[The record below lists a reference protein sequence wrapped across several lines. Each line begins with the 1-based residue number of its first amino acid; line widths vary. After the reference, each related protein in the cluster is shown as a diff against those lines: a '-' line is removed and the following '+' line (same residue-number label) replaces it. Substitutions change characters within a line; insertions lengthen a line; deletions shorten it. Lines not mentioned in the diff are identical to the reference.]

1 MSHVDDRARVLVV
14 GAGLAGLRCA
24 ELLQRSGVTVELHE
38 ASERLGGRCWSA
50 HGLADGIVA
59 EHGGELIAPDHR
71 HVAALAKELGL
82 QLEDRMAATPPELR
96 SGAIVFEGRRVGP
109 GEGTAEMA
117 RALAVLVQEA
127 ERIADLRPGRAGEEA
142 HRLDEQTVNQWL
154 DENVEDGTRSLVGRA
169 IKTAMEMAYGIPA
182 DRISGAALA
191 FEFGMDPGSG
201 RDPANEH
208 DLGGDVFGSLG
219 EAGAGSLLQR
229 HVHGGNDLLVHGLA
243 ERLDQATIRLGSA
256 LTSLHADED
265 GVVGRFGDSTELR
278 AEAAVL
284 AIPLPALREVDLE
297 GAHLSERRRGAIGE
311 LSSMGQNTKLLIG
324 LDHPPSELPSWPGF
338 VGDLDEPPIV
348 IWDTSSGQAGPGG
361 VLTVYTASVV
371 FSASE
376 AHAEPSPA
384 VIEEA
389 LGRIERLVPGVREHF
404 NGRAWLDSWP
414 HDPWSHGSYLG
425 FGPGQYT
432 RYWGLLGE
440 PEDRIHFAGEH
451 TSTFGQGYLDGAIES
466 GERAARDVLD
476 DLGLPLQEPGNTEPE
491 GRTA

>member
-1 MSHVDDRARVLVV
+1 MSHVDDRVRVLVV

-38 ASERLGGRCWSA
+38 ATERVGGRCWSA

-71 HVAALAKELGL
+71 HVAALVSELGL

-96 SGAIVFEGRRVGP
+96 GGAIVFEGRRVGP
-109 GEGTAEMA
+109 EEGKAEMA
-117 RALAVLVQEA
+117 RVLAMLVQKA
-127 ERIADLRPGRAGEEA
+127 ERMGNLGPGLAGDEA
-142 HRLDEQTVNQWL
+142 RRLDEQTVGQWL
-154 DENVEDGTRSLVGRA
+154 NEHLEGGTRSLVGRM
-169 IKTAMEMAYGIPA
+169 IKTATEMAYGMPA

-191 FEFGMDPGSG
+191 YQFGMDPGFG
-201 RDPANEH
+201 RDTVNAER
-208 DLGGDVFGSLG
+208 DLERDEFGSLG
-219 EAGAGSLLQR
+219 EAVAGAVLQK
-229 HVHGGNDLLVHGLA
+229 HVHGGNDLLGHGLA
-243 ERLDQATIRLGSA
+243 ARLDEDAIVLGSA
-256 LTSLHADED
+256 LTSLRTDED
-265 GVVGRFGDSTELR
+265 GVVGRFGSSPEVR
-278 AEAAVL
+278 ADAAVL

-297 GAHLSERRRGAIGE
+297 GAHLSERSRGAIGE
-311 LSSMGQNTKLLIG
+311 LSNMGQNTKLLIG
-324 LDHPPSELPSWPGF
+324 LDRPPSELPSWPGF
-338 VGDLDEPPIV
+338 VADLDEPPIV

-384 VIEEA
+384 VIDEA

-414 HDPWSHGSYLG
+414 HDPWSSGSYLG

-440 PEDRIHFAGEH
+440 PEGRIHFAGEH

-476 DLGLPLQEPGNTEPE
+476 DFGLPLQETGNTELKT
-491 GRTA
+491 G